1 MEKWIVKNILESQ
14 TYSKEK
20 LRNKLISKKISADKI
35 NDFFNCFDQ
44 QEDQIEVYKFELNTS
59 DKYKKI
65 LFLNLKIVN
74 QNIDVILKCFAKLF
88 ASDLVFILFNYKDK
102 WFWFSFNKKLITD
115 QAAEKLFKNK
125 DVFFVTKKI
134 IHLKLKKLFLKW
146 DDVIDRNSVLSIY
159 DQIARLFYYVYY
171 ANQND
176 ISKPFQREFNW
187 EYLFNLKEKFKLI
200 NNIKTY
206 EKKKR
211 TAYNHADESDI
222 SHKIKEM
229 QMKLKEINKYLE
241 ETERMFSTK

>member
-1 MEKWIVKNILESQ
+1 MEEWIVNKILQSK

-44 QEDQIEVYKFELNTS
+44 QEDQIEVYKFELKTD

-102 WFWFSFNKKLITD
+102 FFWFSFNKKLITD

-146 DDVIDRNSVLSIY
+146 DVINRTSVLSIY

-171 ANQND
+171 ANQNE
-176 ISKPFQREFNW
+176 ISKPFQQEFNW
-187 EYLFNLKEKFKLI
+187 EYLFNLKEKFELI
-200 NNIKTY
+200 KKIKAY

-211 TAYNHADESDI
+211 AVYNHADELSI
-222 SHKIKEM
+222 SHEIK
-229 QMKLKEINKYLE
+229 QIQIKLKEINKYLE

>member
-44 QEDQIEVYKFELNTS
+44 QEDQIEVYKFELKTD

-146 DDVIDRNSVLSIY
+146 DVISRTSVLSIY

-176 ISKPFQREFNW
+176 ISKPFQQEFNW
-187 EYLFNLKEKFKLI
+187 EYLFNLKEKFELI
-200 NNIKTY
+200 KKIKAY

-211 TAYNHADESDI
+211 AVYNHADELSI
-222 SHKIKEM
+222 SRQIKEI

>member
-1 MEKWIVKNILESQ
+1 MEEWIVNKILQSK
-14 TYSKEK
+14 TYNKEK

-44 QEDQIEVYKFELNTS
+44 QEDQIEVYKFELNTN

-102 WFWFSFNKKLITD
+102 FFWFSFNKKLITD

-134 IHLKLKKLFLKW
+134 SHLKLKKLFLKW
-146 DDVIDRNSVLSIY
+146 DVISRTSVLSIY

-176 ISKPFQREFNW
+176 ISKPFQQEFNW
-187 EYLFNLKEKFKLI
+187 EYLFNLKEKFELI
-200 NNIKTY
+200 KKIKAY

-211 TAYNHADESDI
+211 AVYNHADELNI
-222 SHKIKEM
+222 SHEIKEI

-241 ETERMFSTK
+241 ETERMFKPI

>member
-1 MEKWIVKNILESQ
+1 MEKWIVKNILKSQ

-44 QEDQIEVYKFELNTS
+44 QEDQIEVYKFELNTN

-146 DDVIDRNSVLSIY
+146 DVINRTSVLSIY

-176 ISKPFQREFNW
+176 INKPFQQEFNW
-187 EYLFNLKEKFKLI
+187 EYLFNLKEKFELI
-200 NNIKTY
+200 KKIKAY

-211 TAYNHADESDI
+211 AAYNHADELSI
-222 SHKIKEM
+222 SHQIKEI
-229 QMKLKEINKYLE
+229 QTKLKEINKYLE